1 MPRLTISIAIF
12 LGCVDA
18 VTLSKSK
25 ITAEPD
31 AYSYNQS
38 GHEPS
43 YWHDMQSDPFFANT
57 WRFSGE
63 PGHVV

>member
-31 AYSYNQS
+31 AYNYNQF

-43 YWHDMQSDPFFANT
+43 YWHDM
-57 WRFSGE
+57 
-63 PGHVV
+63 